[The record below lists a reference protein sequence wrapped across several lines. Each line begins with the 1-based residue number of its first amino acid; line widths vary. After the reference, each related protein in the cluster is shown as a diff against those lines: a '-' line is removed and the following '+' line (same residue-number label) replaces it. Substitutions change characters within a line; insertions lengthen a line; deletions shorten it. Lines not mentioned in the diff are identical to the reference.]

1 MDCSSDMRRDSGRRA
16 AEKRALWRKLAR
28 VSNSEVELL
37 NASKKDA
44 NIARYW
50 ALKFATIRPP
60 ALLSHSVPRRQETKR
75 RADTRVRR
83 ARRCTSGSSCIY
95 TMGSENFHRSAEKI
109 SRKNVQRGNSDV
121 APLPRRRRRGGF
133 PTSGNDGNTR
143 STVLHNGACG
153 ILTEDGKRWN
163 QRCQGAR
170 IRAVLQQ
177 YDVLA
182 VVGGDVRWP
191 WSMGLKDLI
200 CSVGPKH
207 PAHVRFF

>member
-121 APLPRRRRRGGF
+121 APFASPPQAWRISYKR
-133 PTSGNDGNTR
+133 
-143 STVLHNGACG
+143 
-153 ILTEDGKRWN
+153 KRWKYSLDSTA
-163 QRCQGAR
+163 QWCMRHSDGRRETMESALSGGSDTRGVTAIRR
-170 IRAVLQQ
+170 ISGCR
-177 YDVLA
+177 
-182 VVGGDVRWP
+182 G
-191 WSMGLKDLI
+191 
-200 CSVGPKH
+200 
-207 PAHVRFF
+207 